1 MIDLV
6 FFLNRDESS
15 DDALFRSSLTRIDS
29 DESTSN
35 VFDRDFEPPGVRLPE
50 VVDDAFERR
59 KLAVVRGFFAF

>member
-15 DDALFRSSLTRIDS
+15 DDALFKSSLTRIDS
-29 DESTSN
+29 EESMSN
-35 VFDRDFEPPGVRLPE
+35 VFDLDFDPPGVSVPE
-50 VVDDAFERR
+50 VVEDAFERR